1 MFKSIKLYKNQI
13 HEKEGLLKQLRDLGY
28 RITDFVSQEGEFA
41 HRGAVIDVFLSGF
54 ENPVRIE
61 LVDDKICSIYSFS
74 LSTAK
79 TISNHEMVI
88 VLPAES
94 RRSPVKRDVFHST
107 GEEVPIDSF
116 VDIMPG
122 DLIVHIDHG
131 IGIYKGIK
139 RVKQPGAK
147 GQEDDYMLIEYAD
160 RDKLYVP
167 VDEINLVQ
175 KYISFYKRSPKLSK
189 LGTKAWQRAKSRTKK
204 IAASYA
210 LELLEMQANRMKLK
224 GFAYSKDTDW
234 QVKLEDSFPYKDTM
248 DQTKASQEAKSD
260 MEGLK
265 PMDRLLCGDVGYGK
279 TEIALRASFKAVM
292 DNKQVAILV
301 PTTILAEQ
309 HYNTFCKRME
319 DFPVNVQMLSRFRT
333 RLQQKQI
340 LQDLEAGNVDIVIGT
355 HRLLSDDIVFKD
367 LGLVVIDEEQRFGV
381 KAKEKFKKIRLL
393 VDVLTMTATP
403 IPRTLYMSLTGA
415 RDMSVINTPPPDRLP
430 IKTIV
435 SDYDEGLLKKMIAYE
450 INRKGQVYFVH
461 NRIQG
466 IEKIA
471 LRIKELAGDDIRIAV
486 AHGRMPPKELEVVM
500 LDFIKG
506 NIDILVST
514 TIVESGID
522 IPNANTIIINNADKF
537 GLADLYQLRGRV
549 GRFNIKAH
557 AICFVSK
564 DYQLSQDSK
573 RRLKAIERFTHLG
586 SGFKIAMEDLQIRG
600 AGNILGTQQHG
611 YIAAIGF
618 DLYCRLL
625 RDIIKEHKRAN
636 G

>member
-1 MFKSIKLYKNQI
+1 MFESIKLYKNQFK
-13 HEKEGLLKQLRDLGY
+13 EKETLLNELMSQGY
-28 RITDFVSQEGEFA
+28 TVTDFVGAEGNLA
-41 HRGAVIDVFLSGF
+41 HRGGVVDIFPVGF
-54 ENPVRIE
+54 EYPVRIE
-61 LVDDKICSIYSFS
+61 LIDDKISLIYSFS
-74 LSTAK
+74 LSSAK
-79 TISNHEMVI
+79 TIADHEMVI
-88 VLPAES
+88 ILPAHAGKTHH
-94 RRSPVKRDVFHST
+94 KRNILHDI

-116 VDIMPG
+116 VDIAPN
-122 DLIVHIDHG
+122 DLVVHIDHG

-139 RVKQPGAK
+139 KVK
-147 GQEDDYMLIEYAD
+147 DYAGKEKDHLLIEYAD

-167 VDEINLVQ
+167 AEEIHLIQ
-175 KYISFYKRSPKLSK
+175 KYISFYKRCPKLNK
-189 LGTKAWQRAKSRTKK
+189 LGTKTWQQTKARTKR

-210 LELLEMQANRMKLK
+210 LELLEMQASRMKLK

-234 QVKLEDSFPYKDTM
+234 QIDLEKRFPYEDTI
-248 DQTKASQEAKSD
+248 DQAKACADVKQD
-260 MEGLK
+260 MQLPK

-309 HYNTFCKRME
+309 HYNTFSKRMR
-319 DFPVNVQMLSRFRT
+319 DFPVNIQMLSRFRT
-333 RLQQKQI
+333 KLEQKHI
-340 LQDLEAGNVDIVIGT
+340 LSDLKSGNIDILIGT
-355 HRLLSDDIVFKD
+355 HRLLSDDIIFKN

-381 KAKEKFKKIRLL
+381 KSKERFKKIRLL

-415 RDMSVINTPPPDRLP
+415 RDVSVINTPPPDRLP
-430 IKTIV
+430 IKTIL
-435 SDYDEGLLKKMIAYE
+435 SDYDEALLKKVIMHE
-450 INRKGQVYFVH
+450 IKRKGQVYFVH
-461 NRIQG
+461 NRIKG

-471 LRIKELAGDDIRIAV
+471 MQIKELIGPDIRIEV
-486 AHGRMPPKELEVVM
+486 AHGRMAAKELEVIM

-506 NIDILVST
+506 RIDILIST
-514 TIVESGID
+514 TIIESGID
-522 IPNANTIIINNADKF
+522 IPNANTIIINNADRF

-549 GRFNIKAH
+549 GRFNVKAY
-557 AICFVSK
+557 AVCFS
-564 DYQLSQDSK
+564 SQDYHISGDSR

-611 YIAAIGF
+611 YIAAVGF

-625 RDIIKEHKRAN
+625 RDIIKKHKH